1 MPEDKQYAVE
11 FVTTSGGRPKLRE
24 VAGVDLGASATKAV
38 LVRKTKEG
46 LEVTDARILPPL
58 KPGDGPGKKRLGM
71 PSGWKCRYA
80 ALAVSP
86 RRATIRYVTLH
97 GRQDVHAR
105 LETELQSHLSIEEDI
120 RVAYRVVPHHRRE
133 SETNVLIAGLPEAY
147 AQAVLSLVSAGIP
160 AAASLEISGVVSV
173 GAFMDWGPLGTEEGA
188 VGFLECGASSTVLA
202 LFNRRNLCL
211 MRKLPL
217 GGDVLV
223 ESIVA
228 RMQIDR
234 DTAEKMLQ
242 DGSFDI
248 SPLVGAMMTDFLQ
261 QLKISCEFVERRE
274 ETRVG
279 RFFLSGGLVLAPYL
293 RGHLESELRRKVVL
307 WNPFQGLGTGGGDW
321 QEGIAGQE
329 PRFSAALGAAVGT
342 LRGEGE

>member
-1 MPEDKQYAVE
+1 MPENQQYSVE
-11 FVTTSGGRPKLRE
+11 FVTPSGGRPKLRE
-24 VAGVDLGASATKAV
+24 VAGIDLGASATKTV
-38 LVRKTKEG
+38 LVRRTKEG

-58 KPGDGPGKKRLGM
+58 EPGNGAEKKRLALPG
-71 PSGWKCRYA
+71 GWKCRYV

-86 RRATIRYVTLH
+86 RRAIIRYVTLH
-97 GRQDVHAR
+97 GRQEVHTR
-105 LETELQSHLSIEEDI
+105 LETELQSHLSVEEDI
-120 RVAYRVVPHHRRE
+120 RVRYLVVPHHRRE
-133 SETNVLIAGLPEAY
+133 SETNILMAGLPETY
-147 AQAVLSLVSAGIP
+147 AQAVLSLVSTGSP

-173 GAFMDWGPLGTEEGA
+173 GAFMDWGPLGAEEGA

-217 GGDVLV
+217 GGEAMI

-234 DTAEKMLQ
+234 DTAEKMLR

-248 SPLVGAMMTDFLQ
+248 SPLVGAMMNDFLQ
-261 QLKISCEFVERRE
+261 QVKISCEFVERRE
-274 ETRVG
+274 ETPVES
-279 RFFLSGGLVLAPYL
+279 FFLSGGLVLAPYL
-293 RGHLESELRRKVVL
+293 RRFLESELGRKVSL
-307 WNPFQGLGTGGGDW
+307 WNPFEGLRTSGGDW
-321 QEGIAGQE
+321 LEVIAGQE
-329 PRFSAALGAAVGT
+329 PRFSAALGAAVGA